1 MAVSPAVCLL
11 PPRLSC
17 SPRLRPKGAC
27 SPGSVDRQT
36 IQLGFTCIPSQAVAV
51 VAVMSLGVTCYGLTP
66 GIYQKDVAGS
76 VDTANWAMGKID
88 ELCRIP

>member
-1 MAVSPAVCLL
+1 
-11 PPRLSC
+11 
-17 SPRLRPKGAC
+17 
-27 SPGSVDRQT
+27 
-36 IQLGFTCIPSQAVAV
+36 
-51 VAVMSLGVTCYGLTP
+51 MSLGVTCYGLTP